1 MAIKDF
7 KNIEN
12 INLNL
17 DSTAQLVSSKDLN
30 VFKTVVKNVTD
41 FGMSKNDVIE
51 FRLYDLANNL
61 LEQTNGVTVRYIH
74 KDDLNRYL
82 KSDIDPLTQ
91 EKIFDIDVEKLVN
104 DAGYGNGEFN
114 VVFNF
119 VKNYIGLDDKKQRVW
134 IHEISPS
141 RTEIRIQ
148 PLITTD
154 IVQNN
159 KITSRYNSFID
170 NALELRENLST
181 IQKQIDSIQLQISDL
196 IDNHLIQQHGPNW
209 LSVVKKDFKFG
220 NDSQYKAFKEKIFT
234 DFKQSVYNQFDGKE
248 YKLGS
253 TNYGQLASQPFD
265 LDEFYNTNQ
274 VQTLLINRLSD
285 SIDYNMKNI
294 TFIDYPQSIKDVL
307 KNKVDN
313 QLLQSLITTTATS
326 TSNLTQNSKLTGLDK
341 TIIITPNKP
350 IEEEPV
356 IIKIKPA
363 VEPPFVEQKV
373 PTPEPL
379 PAPTP
384 TRTPIDN
391 GYSGGGGYSRGG
403 GGGSVRD
410 GDGFNTG
417 YNNSRVERDLNMETF
432 Q

>member
-30 VFKTVVKNVTD
+30 VFKTIAKNVTD

-61 LEQTNGVTVRYIH
+61 LQQTNGVMVRYIH
-74 KDDLNRYL
+74 KDDLNKYL

-91 EKIFDIDVEKLVN
+91 EKVFDIDVEKLVN

-154 IVQNN
+154 IVQND

-170 NALELRENLST
+170 NALELRENLSI

-196 IDNHLIQQHGPNW
+196 IDNYLIQQHGQNW
-209 LSVVKKDFKFG
+209 LNVVKKDFKFG

-234 DFKQSVYNQFDGKE
+234 DFKQSLYNQFNGKE
-248 YKLGS
+248 YKLGNS
-253 TNYGQLASQPFD
+253 NYGQLSSQPLD
-265 LDEFYNTNQ
+265 LDEFYNTKQ

-285 SIDYNMKNI
+285 SIDFNMKNV
-294 TFIDYPQSIKDVL
+294 TFIDYPQSIKDAL

-313 QLLQSLITTTATS
+313 QILQSLITTTATA

-341 TIIITPNKP
+341 NIIITPNKP
-350 IEEEPV
+350 IEQEPV
-356 IIKIKPA
+356 VVKIKPA
-363 VEPPFVEQKV
+363 VEPPIVQAPA
-373 PTPEPL
+373 PTPEPM
-379 PAPTP
+379 
-384 TRTPIDN
+384 R
-391 GYSGGGGYSRGG
+391 GGVNTGASRGG
-403 GGGSVRD
+403 ANEIYIQDYTAADITQLGS
-410 GDGFNTG
+410 TG
-417 YNNSRVERDLNMETF
+417 ERVNKALRQDLYK
-432 Q
+432 

>member
-30 VFKTVVKNVTD
+30 VFKTIAKNVTD

-61 LEQTNGVTVRYIH
+61 LQQTNGVMVRYIH
-74 KDDLNRYL
+74 KDNLTKYL

-91 EKIFDIDVEKLVN
+91 EKVFDIDVEKLVN

-154 IVQNN
+154 VVQNA
-159 KITSRYNSFID
+159 KINSRYNSFID
-170 NALELRENLST
+170 NALELRENIEL
-181 IQKQIDSIQLQISDL
+181 IKKQIDSIQLQISDL
-196 IDNHLIQQHGPNW
+196 IDNYLIQQHGPNW

-234 DFKQSVYNQFDGKE
+234 DFKQSLYNQFDGKE
-248 YKLGS
+248 YKLGNS
-253 TNYGQLASQPFD
+253 NYGQLSSQPLD
-265 LDEFYNTNQ
+265 LDEFYNTKQ

-285 SIDYNMKNI
+285 SIDFNMKNI

-313 QLLQSLITTTATS
+313 QLLQSLLTTTAIATS
-326 TSNLTQNSKLTGLDK
+326 RLTRNDKLTGLDK
-341 TIIITPNKP
+341 NIIITPNTP
-350 IEEEPV
+350 IKEDI
-356 IIKIKPA
+356 IIKRKPA
-363 VEPPFVEQKV
+363 VEPPLVEQPM
-373 PTPEPL
+373 PTPEIIVEPIPVL
-379 PAPTP
+379 IDYAP
-384 TRTPIDN
+384 
-391 GYSGGGGYSRGG
+391 RGG
-403 GGGSVRD
+403 GGGFGGEIID
-410 GDGFNTG
+410 
-417 YNNSRVERDLNMETF
+417 NSRLGGGMGREQLFNNDGLNE
-432 Q
+432 QRENLR